1 MLDQIQTQEP
11 VLKQAPTKSA
21 SSDMLEQIRTTTEFI
36 KSKVPFTPEV
46 GIILG
51 TGLGGLVKE
60 IEIKYSLPYETIPNF
75 PVSTVEGHS
84 GKLIFGVLGGKNVVA
99 MQGRFHFY
107 EGYDM
112 KQVTFPVR
120 VMKFLGVKNL
130 FVSNASGGVNPDF
143 EIGDLMILDDHINL
157 FPTNPLIGKNESSLG
172 PRFPDMSETYDHKL
186 VAKAKEIA
194 AKNNIR
200 VVTGTYAG
208 LTGPCL
214 ETPAEYRYIR
224 NIGADAVGMS
234 TVPEVMVARHM
245 GIPCF
250 AISIITDLGVP
261 GKIVK
266 VTHEDVQDVASKAEP
281 KMTLI
286 MRELVSGLEATA

>member
-1 MLDQIQTQEP
+1 MLDKIKETVDYISSKTQIKPQ
-11 VLKQAPTKSA
+11 
-21 SSDMLEQIRTTTEFI
+21 
-36 KSKVPFTPEV
+36 V

-60 IEIKYSLPYETIPNF
+60 IEIVDVLPYESIPNF

-84 GKLIFGVLGGKNVVA
+84 GKLIFGTLGGKNVIA
-99 MQGRFHFY
+99 MQGRFHYY

-120 VMKFLGVKNL
+120 VMKFLGIEKL

-143 EIGDLMILDDHINL
+143 EIGDLMILNDHINL
-157 FPTNPLIGKNESSLG
+157 FPTNPLIGTNIKELG
-172 PRFPDMSETYDHKL
+172 PRFPDMSDVYDKSL
-186 VAKAKEIA
+186 IEKAKAIA
-194 AKNNIR
+194 TQHNIR
-200 VVTGTYAG
+200 TLEGAYAG
-208 LTGPCL
+208 VSGPCL
-214 ETPAEYRYIR
+214 ETPAEYKYIY

-234 TVPEVMVARHM
+234 TVPEVIVARHM
-245 GIPCF
+245 AIPCF

-266 VTHEDVQDVASKAEP
+266 VTHEDVQNVAEKAEP

-286 MRELVSGLEATA
+286 MKELISSI